1 MKSSGPQ
8 ILEALERRTEDDKTS
23 PQETHHALVNE
34 SIPSSIARTAMEGL
48 VEQIEDIAERQ
59 DILNDSA
66 PEAVIPNSHHTSNR
80 RQQVVTFSEEGVTV
94 HETPFLK
101 DAVNAQA
108 LRVADSGKY
117 LSTKRG
123 GYFLWRDCFD
133 HLVRTGTAEV
143 LVTGLTR
150 MRYKERK

>member
-1 MKSSGPQ
+1 MKSSDPQ
-8 ILEALERRTEDDKTS
+8 ILDPLERRTEDDKAS

-34 SIPSSIARTAMEGL
+34 SILSRIARTA
-48 VEQIEDIAERQ
+48 EQVDDIAQRHEMS
-59 DILNDSA
+59 NDSA
-66 PEAVIPNSHHTSNR
+66 PEATIPDSHHTSNR
-80 RQQVVTFSEEGVTV
+80 RQQVVMFSEEGVTV
-94 HETPFLK
+94 HEAPFLK

-117 LSTKRG
+117 LSTRRG

-133 HLVRTGTAEV
+133 DLVRTETAEV

-150 MRYKERK
+150 MR